1 MSGPAGVLDPTA
13 RASRAGRHAASL
25 HHTLVYGL
33 CALLSFGPLAFGAT
47 EPWSVTVV
55 EVGAAGLMLV
65 WMAKQISLG
74 RVKVRSNPLYLPMA
88 LLAALVL
95 FQAAT
100 GMTAYRYL
108 TTSRAALFLAYAAI
122 FFLVVHT
129 LRSDRDL
136 KLFSLWFSVFGF
148 LVALFAM
155 VQGFTDPTGRLYWV
169 RLPRFGSWTY
179 GPYVDHSHYAGLME
193 LLLPLPLVMAVLG
206 VYRGN
211 KRILLWMFA
220 GTMVASVFLSQS
232 RGGVLAMTIELGF
245 LAVLAIPRSSARRH
259 HRTAFAAVAA
269 AIVFLAFVG
278 WLGGDALLRRFSVP
292 QRQDLLGPGRP
303 TILKDS
309 LRLIARKPV
318 TGWGLG
324 TYPLVFPQVRS
335 FYTSLFINHA
345 HNDYAELIAETG
357 LVGGVAI
364 AWFLFALYRTG
375 LRRVGRR
382 QSRTIDAV
390 ALSALTSCTAI
401 VANSFWDFN
410 LQIPA
415 NAALFFAFCAL
426 ASAELFAPRVRPPA
440 DEEASPD
447 PEAAP

>member
-1 MSGPAGVLDPTA
+1 MSVPADILDTAVLEA
-13 RASRAGRHAASL
+13 RAGRHAASL
-25 HHTLVYGL
+25 HNTLVFGL

-47 EPWSVTVV
+47 EPWSVTVL
-55 EVGAAGLMLV
+55 EIGTAALMLL
-65 WMAKQISLG
+65 WMAKQLSLG
-74 RVKVRSNPLYLPMA
+74 RLKVRYNPLYLPMS

-95 FQAAT
+95 FQAVT

-108 TTSRAALFLAYAAI
+108 TTTRAALFLAYAAI

-136 KLFSLWFSVFGF
+136 KLFSIWFSVFGF
-148 LVALFAM
+148 LVAMFAM
-155 VQGFTDPTGRLYWV
+155 VQGFTERTGKLYWV

-206 VYRGN
+206 LYRGN
-211 KRILLWMFA
+211 KRILLWLSA
-220 GTMVASVFLSQS
+220 GTMMASVFLSQS
-232 RGGVLAMTIELGF
+232 RGGVLAMLIELAF
-245 LAVLAIPRSSARRH
+245 LAVLAVPRSSARHH
-259 HRTAFAAVAA
+259 HRTGFAAVAA

-278 WLGGDALLRRFSVP
+278 WLGGDALLERFSVP
-292 QRQDLLGPGRP
+292 RRQDLVGPGRP
-303 TILKDS
+303 VILKDS

-345 HNDYAELIAETG
+345 HNDYAELVAETG
-357 LVGGVAI
+357 LVGAVVI
-364 AWFLFALYRTG
+364 AWFLFALYRAG
-375 LRRVGRR
+375 LRKVRCR

-390 ALSALTSCTAI
+390 TLYALTSCTAI
-401 VANSFWDFN
+401 VAHSFWDFN

-415 NAALFFAFCAL
+415 NAALFFALCAL
-426 ASAELFAPRVRPPA
+426 ASAQLTAPRVREQA
-440 DEEASPD
+440 ATEAPSAW
-447 PEAAP
+447 EAEP

>member
-1 MSGPAGVLDPTA
+1 MSVSADVLDTAA
-13 RASRAGRHAASL
+13 RAARPGRHAATL
-25 HHTLVYGL
+25 HNSLVYGL
-33 CALLSFGPLAFGAT
+33 CSLLSFGPLAFGAT
-47 EPWSVTVV
+47 EPWSVTLL
-55 EVGAAGLMLV
+55 EIGTATLMLL
-65 WMAKQISLG
+65 WMAKQLSLG
-74 RVKVRSNPLYLPMA
+74 RLKLRYNPLYFPIS

-95 FQAAT
+95 FQLVT

-108 TTSRAALFLAYAAI
+108 TTTRAALFLAYAAI

-148 LVALFAM
+148 LVALFAI

-206 VYRGN
+206 VHRGN
-211 KRILLWMFA
+211 QRILLWLFA
-220 GTMVASVFLSQS
+220 GTMMASVFLSQS
-232 RGGVLAMTIELGF
+232 RGGVLAMGIELAF
-245 LAVLAIPRSSARRH
+245 LAVLVVPRNSARHH
-259 HRTAFAAVAA
+259 HRKGFAAVGAA
-269 AIVFLAFVG
+269 VVFLAFVG
-278 WLGGDALLRRFSVP
+278 WLGGDTLLQRFSVP
-292 QRQDLLGPGRP
+292 RKQELVGPGRP
-303 TILKDS
+303 VILKDG

-335 FYTSLFINHA
+335 FYSSLFINHA
-345 HNDYAELIAETG
+345 HNDYEELVAETG

-364 AWFLFALYRTG
+364 AWFLIALYRAG
-375 LRRVGRR
+375 LRKVRRR

-390 ALSALTSCTAI
+390 TLSALTSCTAI
-401 VANSFWDFN
+401 VAHSLWDFN

-426 ASAELFAPRVRPPA
+426 ASAQLIAPRERKPADAEAPPA
-440 DEEASPD
+440 
-447 PEAAP
+447 PEAGS